1 MRMFSNESIL
11 VNMNDMYKRIC
22 LLIGIYFIFNI
33 PLSAKSFII
42 SDKNRIEDAPLLD
55 GEFSELNFG
64 GAYLLEVGKM
74 VGIYVE
80 HTAKSLLRFDMQDV
94 KFNQIRSAK
103 VRLYKP
109 NCFIQL
115 FPVEVGLYKVEG
127 KENWEEGMGI
137 CELSAKGC
145 SWGKWKDKTYTLIK
159 KQTVSK
165 DEGGWVE
172 FEIPSDLVQDWLEHP
187 ESNKG
192 MCIEAIPQKNQW
204 GEHLYFYASEHYSG
218 KGPQLVV
225 EGTGERKLVKTKTN
239 PQNKKKEHGYL
250 AIKENAFNKWL
261 RASKRLANFTFLAE
275 MDRDQAKLFY
285 YYDVIFRR
293 DFLLNRYQI
302 PLGQTFSNIDEAVA
316 KNDEARTRTLMKDV
330 RKYLLVWEYLRETDW
345 YTSGPLAEILSPWQ
359 LSALF
364 GKGVFG
370 RMEESALEENKK
382 IWVSYDKKGML
393 ENMDKTMRQTKE
405 KLRLPPQV
413 VDIFRQYLEPIENM
427 EHKNLMD
434 FKNDL
439 VEVQRAYAGRLNDI
453 TTFNNVK
460 QMHLHH
466 EVFLYYQSIY
476 NTPRWFYFMDN
487 APIIP
492 YAKWIVNTRRRMY
505 NVEANQKQLNE
516 IRKYLPIK

>member
-1 MRMFSNESIL
+1 MFSSGSIL
-11 VNMNDMYKRIC
+11 VNINVMNKTIC

-55 GEFSELNFG
+55 GEFGGLNFG

-80 HTAKSLLRFDMQDV
+80 HTAKSLIRFDMQDV
-94 KFNQIRSAK
+94 KFTQIHSAK
-103 VRLYKP
+103 IRLYKP

-115 FPVEVGLYKVEG
+115 FPVEVGIYKVEG
-127 KENWEEGMGI
+127 KENWEEGTGI
-137 CELSAKGC
+137 CESSVKGC
-145 SWGKWKDKTYTLIK
+145 SWNKWDNKTCTLIK
-159 KQTVSK
+159 KQTVPK
-165 DEGGWVE
+165 DKGCWVE
-172 FEIPSDLVQDWLEHP
+172 FEIPSDLVQDWLKYP
-187 ESNKG
+187 ESNNG
-192 MCIEAIPQKNQW
+192 LCIEAIPQNNQW

-218 KGPQLVV
+218 KGPQLVI
-225 EGTGERKLVKTKTN
+225 EGTGERKLVKTKTGLKN
-239 PQNKKKEHGYL
+239 NKQDHGYL
-250 AIKENAFNKWL
+250 TIKENAFNKWL
-261 RASKRLANFTFLAE
+261 RASKRLANFTFLSE

-293 DFLLNRYQI
+293 DFLLKRYQI
-302 PLGQTFSNIDEAVA
+302 PLGQTFANIDEAVA
-316 KNDEARTRTLMKDV
+316 KNDEKRIRILMEDV

-364 GKGVFG
+364 GKGIFG
-370 RMEESALEENKK
+370 RMEESATEENKK
-382 IWVSYDKKGML
+382 IWVSYDKKSML
-393 ENMDKTMRQTKE
+393 ENMNKTMRQTKE
-405 KLRLPPQV
+405 KLELRSQA
-413 VDIFRQYLEPIENM
+413 VDAFRQYLEPIENM
-427 EHKNLMD
+427 EHENLME

-439 VEVQRAYAGRLNDI
+439 VKVQRAYASRLDDI
-453 TTFNNVK
+453 TTFNDVK

-476 NTPRWFYFMDN
+476 NTPRWFYFMKN

-516 IRKYLPIK
+516 IQKYLPIK